1 MMNIATLTLNPTID
15 LAYVIERL
23 QPTDKLRAPPQQA
36 DPGGGGINVARVFV
50 RLGGNARCIFLSGG
64 PIGIALDALLDM
76 HQLVRD
82 RVEIEGHT
90 RVSTTILEQYS
101 GKEFR
106 VVPAGPEVNEREW
119 QACLERID
127 ALQCDY
133 LVMSGSLPIGVPTD
147 FYAHAAAIAH
157 RRGIRTVLD
166 TSGAALANGLG
177 AGGHELIKPN
187 LKEFEQLVGEGL
199 TTPEAI
205 AEAAQ
210 SIARRG
216 DARLV
221 AVTMGEEGGILVSAD
236 AVWHC
241 GAPQVET
248 ASAVGAGDSFV
259 AAMVYGLASGRSDL
273 EAFRLGIAG
282 GTAALITAGTGL
294 ARSADIER
302 ILSMIAVG

>member
-236 AVWHC
+236 GVWHC